1 VRSKVDI
8 PAMDTGFPLPIKDF
22 CRLAQVSAH
31 TLRYYERA
39 GIMPRVER
47 NAGGHRRY
55 SELHLRWILFLRH
68 LRLAGMPVAAI
79 RRYTALLDQG
89 AGGDQRRLKLLRD
102 HRERVDGQLRELKRH
117 LAVIDR
123 KIMEGCGPERRA
135 GTRATPPTKRRKA

>member
-1 VRSKVDI
+1 MDI
-8 PAMDTGFPLPIKDF
+8 PLPIKDF

-39 GIMPRVER
+39 GIMPQVER

-55 SELHLRWILFLRH
+55 TERHLRWIRFLRH

-89 AGGDQRRLKLLRD
+89 PAGDERRMKLLLD
-102 HRERVDGQLRELKRH
+102 HRERVAGQLQELRGH
-117 LAVIDR
+117 LAVIDKKLR
-123 KIMEGCGPERRA
+123 DGCGPDLERRIA
-135 GTRATPPTKRRKA
+135 ARASTQAKRRKA